1 MSGNRKNTRAKLTIG
16 VVGLMLGASLVG
28 CQTATAPSTASSDL
42 AGSSKVTH
50 SLYVGQWVGAGGGF
64 LSMGEYSLEIPANAL
79 SETTFIE
86 MEQVAAGEWPVELSP
101 HGIQF
106 DVPVSLSMDAT
117 GAPGADDMNVNWWNP
132 DIEDWDEQQST
143 VDNDVVSAE
152 LQHFSR
158 YTLK

>member
-1 MSGNRKNTRAKLTIG
+1 MSGDRKNTRAKLTIG

-28 CQTATAPSTASSDL
+28 CQSATAPSSDF
-42 AGSSKVTH
+42 AGSSKVSH
-50 SLYVGQWVGAGGGF
+50 SLHVGQWIGSDGGF

-86 MEQVAAGEWPVELSP
+86 MEQVGVGEWPVELSP

-106 DVPVSLSMDAT
+106 NLPVSLSMNAAST
-117 GAPGADDMNVNWWNP
+117 MGADDMKIHWWNP
-132 DIEDWDEQQST
+132 DAGHWDEQQSM
-143 VDNDVVSAE
+143 VDNGVVSAQ